1 MSKTNHTPA
10 PWNVQDNTAEPYG
23 QLVVDSAAHGAVAI
37 CYTMEKGE
45 TVAPAECVQNAR
57 LISAAPDLLEALR
70 VIAESEEYHG
80 DTVVCDFE
88 TLRGVA
94 RAAIAKATGGEQ

>member
-1 MSKTNHTPA
+1 MENETNHTPA

-23 QLVVDSAAHGAVAI
+23 QLTVDSAAHGAVAI

-57 LISAAPDLLEALR
+57 LISAAPDLLEALK
-70 VIAESEEYHG
+70 VAESELRYHAA
-80 DTVVCDFE
+80 TRNSEALTIV
-88 TLRGVA
+88 
-94 RAAIAKATGGEQ
+94 RAAIQKATGGEQ

>member
-23 QLVVDSAAHGAVAI
+23 QLTVDSAAHGAVAI

-45 TVAPAECVQNAR
+45 TVAPAECIQNAR
-57 LISAAPDLLEALR
+57 LIAAAPMLLEALR
-70 VIAESEEYHG
+70 ELEQAVTDEG
-80 DTVVCDFE
+80 V
-88 TLRGVA
+88 RGMNSLLNKV
-94 RAAIAKATGGEQ
+94 RAAIQKATGGEQ